1 MMSRHADRGNVMDRI
16 AMRSPVVCHMNIPL
30 IRHREMS
37 VMLAFW
43 VKVLLCMVSSSNVF
57 LCGHIQYNIFN
68 SGVKPKKWFPTL
80 REEPGTGVHIK
91 KSSKGKCKKTQP
103 KKSFFMASEDALITV
118 NAVLDSLK

>member
-1 MMSRHADRGNVMDRI
+1 MSRHADRGNVMDRI

-57 LCGHIQYNIFN
+57 YVDIFSITYLILASN
-68 SGVKPKKWFPTL
+68 QKKWFPTL

-91 KSSKGKCKKTQP
+91 KSSKGKCKKHNLKNLFLWHP
-103 KKSFFMASEDALITV
+103 KMH
-118 NAVLDSLK
+118 